1 MAEYD
6 LMPKLVGHLDR
17 HMIFPLLEFA
27 TGQIPEDDDAK
38 TREITKAKYELLKT
52 TNMTDFVG
60 NLKADLENLDEI
72 PAEFN
77 DMREKVLTRL
87 SQFEEDTSK
96 ITGLLGREEVVNNL
110 RSDKVANLE
119 FLKKEHEVCYYA
131 TFFFCAS
138 RNGET
143 EVLMREV

>member
-96 ITGLLGREEVVNNL
+96 ITDLLGREEVVNNL

-119 FLKKEHEVCYYA
+119 FLKKEHEVCYN
-131 TFFFCAS
+131 FLKN
-138 RNGET
+138 RET
-143 EVLMREV
+143 EK

>member
-60 NLKADLENLDEI
+60 NLKADLEDLEEI

-77 DMREKVLTRL
+77 DMRQKVLTRL

-96 ITGLLGREEVVNNL
+96 ITDLLGREEVVNNL

-119 FLKKEHEVCYYA
+119 FLKKEHEVCKNHV
-131 TFFFCAS
+131 S
-138 RNGET
+138 RIKKT
-143 EVLMREV
+143 RC

>member
-38 TREITKAKYELLKT
+38 AREITKAKYELLKT

-60 NLKADLENLDEI
+60 NLKAELEDLDEA

-77 DMREKVLTRL
+77 DMRQKVLTRL
-87 SQFEEDTSK
+87 SQFEEETSK
-96 ITGLLGREEVVNNL
+96 ITDLLGREEVVNNL

-119 FLKKEHEVCYYA
+119 FLKKEHEVCKTA
-131 TFFFCAS
+131 NHELRIEGANA
-138 RNGET
+138 RG
-143 EVLMREV
+143 LGHD